1 MNSNNIR
8 STHSERAD
16 ERDGMVDLTSW
27 FDVLA
32 RYRWTFLTVAGLVI
46 ALGAIYALIARPVYR
61 ADIMVQVEES
71 TNTTA
76 ATNRVAA
83 QISPVIEV
91 KSAASAEIELLQS
104 RMVVGRAVDNLMLN
118 TEASP
123 RYFPIVGRAIAQNNS
138 ELSQP
143 GLFGWGGFAWG
154 SESIAVSELT
164 VPAEMDERKITVTA
178 LGKGDYRVSFASDP
192 ARANGKVGEPLT
204 VKTAYGPVNL
214 TISKLDGRPGAQ
226 FELRHLPR
234 LAAIARLQQQ
244 LHIMERGKQSGVIGV
259 TLEGDSPQLTAAIL
273 NEIGMEYV
281 EQNVRRKAAEAEKS
295 LEFLQGQMPQLRQQV
310 EAAESRYN
318 AMRNQRGTVDLSE
331 ESKLILA
338 QSVQIQTRLQELKQK
353 RQELAMRFV
362 GDHPSITAIDSQI
375 DSLTAQLNGVT
386 GRIQRLPDVEQNV
399 LRLMRDVKVNT
410 ELYQAL
416 LNDVQQLK
424 LMKASKVG
432 TARLVDP
439 ASVPLKPV
447 RPNRPLIVAVAVG
460 LGVLAGLLMV
470 VVRRSLDGGLTDA
483 DEIEQHTGLTVYAT
497 IPQSQQQARK
507 FGGAR
512 PLPGLLALQEP
523 EDPAM
528 ESLRSFRTALQFA
541 LVGSRNRIV
550 VITGPAPGVGKSFIA
565 ANFAAILGAGGK
577 RVALVDADLRR
588 GGLNHRFGSR
598 RSPGLSDVL
607 LGTPL
612 DKVVQRQVAPGLD
625 FIPTGTQAPQPADM
639 LNSPGMEALIDELKS
654 RYDVVL
660 IDSPPVLAAAD
671 AGILASRAG
680 AVFLVARADVTT
692 ASELQATDKAIRHAG
707 GDVKGVLF
715 NGLHVEGRWYRSHYH
730 FGKYRYM
737 NQYSAIKAKRA

>member
-118 TEASP
+118 IEASP

-625 FIPTGTQAPQPADM
+625 FLPTGTQAPQPADM